1 MHTITVPT
9 IPSVNHYV
17 KHTKRGGHYATKQTK
32 LIKKSIAAEL
42 FSCGQPEW
50 VYQHIADKKPLC
62 LKIIFALK
70 KDLHKRDLDNMLK
83 VFIDC
88 LASRYKFNDSF
99 IDSLILSKRLNDSKS
114 YEAIS
119 FEFLTTEVR
128 NEND

>member
-1 MHTITVPT
+1 MHTITVPK

-32 LIKKSIAAEL
+32 EVKKSIEKQLTFCA
-42 FSCGQPEW
+42 QPEW
-50 VYQHIADKKPLC
+50 LYKHIAEKRPLC

-70 KDLHKRDLDNMLK
+70 ENLHKRDLDNMLK

-99 IDSLILSKRLNDSKS
+99 IDSLILSKRLISIPY

-119 FEFLTTEVR
+119 FEFLTTEVK
-128 NEND
+128 